1 MDAYTR
7 LIADLGLPGWISE
20 VRNGHWL
27 VDAMV
32 WEAPADWYTCPP
44 ALVPLTSDGS
54 GPRYV
59 GIWVRW
65 TDAGRVLHF
74 VEAGPEDQ
82 FLLLES
88 ALTVEQFAARL
99 AMHAMSAADDVTDDI
114 RAFAAAAGIV
124 DLDALDRHTTN
135 YSDHPRTLIHLP
147 LFDTPRPATA
157 CAEGLSRDGITPFA
171 GDTPSP
177 EEPGAAWF
185 ELSGVRRAALAHDPT
200 AAPWQRRDAPVEAL
214 FADAMAHGDHL
225 RAWAILNSTGWK
237 LPAARKAATAL
248 AAAVADPV
256 IAAQLRA
263 WVDFSQKSFDPDR
276 EDY

>member
-1 MDAYTR
+1 MVPYDR
-7 LIADLGLPGWISE
+7 VIADLGLPAWIGE
-20 VRNGHWL
+20 VRNGRWL
-27 VDAMV
+27 ADAMV

-65 TDAGRVLHF
+65 TAAGRFLHF
-74 VEAGPEDQ
+74 VEAEPEDQ

-185 ELSGVRRAALAHDPT
+185 ELSGARRAALADDPA
-200 AAPWQRRDAPVEAL
+200 AAPWQRRNAPVEAL
-214 FADAMAHGDHL
+214 FADAIAQGDHL

-263 WVDFSQKSFDPDR
+263 WVDFSQRSFDPDR